1 MNQCGIPIDAA
12 WLLQLR
18 MDNKMVE
25 NKYVIFKLG
34 NERYGLPIESV
45 ERILPVQDVTRIP
58 KTPKMLLG
66 VFELRGS
73 TIPTIDARMRFELP
87 EAADARNF
95 VVILTEEGRCALRV
109 DIVDGILTFEESEI
123 DDNTSLIDNRNDD
136 MLAGIGKRGEELTVL
151 LDPQHLVPKAMK
163 NKLAA
168 AA

>member
-1 MNQCGIPIDAA
+1 MA
-12 WLLQLR
+12 
-18 MDNKMVE
+18 E

-45 ERILPVQDVTRIP
+45 ERILPVQDLTRIP
-58 KTPKMLLG
+58 KTPKMLIG

-87 EAADARNF
+87 EATDARNF

-109 DIVDGILTFEESEI
+109 DLVDGILSFDESEI
-123 DDNTSLIDNRNDD
+123 DNDTSLVDDRNDE

-151 LDPQHLVPKAMK
+151 LDPMHLVPKQVK
-163 NKLAA
+163 SKLPAA
-168 AA
+168 A